1 MTNTNWHDLYRD
13 GRRLE
18 TIIKSMHTKAKSAK
32 NPILQLAYI
41 DRIIKA
47 THEKVE
53 IAKIVLKVDEVL
65 KAKPINDNTQL
76 HLVEIPRTGRTSSP
90 KATE

>member
-18 TIIKSMHTKAKSAK
+18 TIIKAMHSKAKNAK
-32 NPILQLAYI
+32 NPILQLAYV

-53 IAKIVLKVDEVL
+53 IAKVVLKVEEIL
-65 KAKPINDNTQL
+65 KAKPINDNTQPQ
-76 HLVEIPRTGRTSSP
+76 LVELPSP
-90 KATE
+90 SRRSPTKTQD